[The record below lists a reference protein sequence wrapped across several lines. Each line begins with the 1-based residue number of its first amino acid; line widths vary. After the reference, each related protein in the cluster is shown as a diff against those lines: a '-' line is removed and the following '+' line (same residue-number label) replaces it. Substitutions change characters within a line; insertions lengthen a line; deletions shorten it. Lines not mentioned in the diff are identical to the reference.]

1 MERRLVQQAQRGD
14 QEAFA
19 SIVFAISP
27 RLFAVAHRIL
37 RDYHR
42 AEDATQQAIVL
53 IWRDLPGLGDPDLF
67 DAWAYRVLVN
77 TCYQET
83 RRGRRLRAG
92 LRALQGSVEI
102 AAADDEENVADRDM
116 LWRAFGRLSVEER
129 AVLVLQYYLD
139 LDQAE
144 IARTLGIPV
153 GTVKS
158 RASHARSALRAAL
171 EADARPGVAR
181 WTA

>member
-1 MERRLVQQAQRGD
+1 MEQRLVELAQRGD
-14 QEAFA
+14 QQAFA
-19 SIVFAISP
+19 SIAFSISP
-27 RLFAVAHRIL
+27 RLFAIAQRIL

-53 IWRDLPGLGDPDLF
+53 IWRDLPRLGDPDRF

-77 TCYQET
+77 VCYQEAQRQ
-83 RRGRRLRAG
+83 RRGLAAVRRLDMDSA
-92 LRALQGSVEI
+92 SISDTE
-102 AAADDEENVADRDM
+102 DSFADRDM
-116 LWRAFGRLSVEER
+116 LQRAFDRLPVEQR

-144 IARTLGIPV
+144 IAQTLGIPV

-171 EADARPGVAR
+171 EADARPEIAR